1 MARPAR
7 PRASRRISREADPVA
22 PRQPR
27 LASGSRLAS
36 RPRLASPPRLLV
48 VGSPSLD
55 LLHFGGRSVRSAGGA
70 GLYTAL
76 AAQRAGAE
84 VTVVAPR
91 PDPMPPEL
99 EPADR
104 LLDWR
109 GPSIPPDALPHFEIE
124 YLPGGETVY
133 HQAVRGSEGD
143 IRYDDV
149 PDAGPGA
156 FAYVVPLLDPAL
168 QLGFARRL
176 SAAGVRVGCGT
187 YAPGVRQHGD
197 IVAKV
202 VETSDYFFCN
212 EEEAGLL
219 FGSIDDVAVAPGRV
233 VFVTRGARGAR
244 VVLGD
249 RSIDIAAPTVDELD
263 PTGAGDT
270 FCGTALARIAAGDH
284 PAIAA
289 RGAAACAAQTVTRIG
304 PAALLSDEPPPLT
317 PRDDRVRLDP
327 DRTRRVAEIIASA
340 PEATAFDFTGPPFPE
355 PGDPVALDFFFAGTL
370 QQFGFWH
377 ERDGRYD
384 APMIATLGGRS
395 LKGSDYLWAAFRRWA
410 SEAPDELAPADQAV
424 LADADFNYRLRDENG
439 VNPLPAGPLHPAYA
453 RAYGRDMLALGL
465 TPASLLAAADATERP
480 LARFLRRLDRV
491 GGYKEDPWRKKSA
504 LLAAILSQRPER
516 FLRFGEGEDVPP
528 IVDYHCQRSCLRLGV
543 VTVVEEA
550 LAASLAN
557 REVVERNEEE
567 AVRAACYEAVEE
579 IRRLSGRS
587 MGAVDWFF
595 FQNRT
600 RCPEMSE
607 PDCPACPADAACAHR
622 TDWFQPVFRTP
633 SY

>member
-1 MARPAR
+1 MAPPAR
-7 PRASRRISREADPVA
+7 PDASRRISRATDA
-22 PRQPR
+22 
-27 LASGSRLAS
+27 GSMSTR
-36 RPRLASPPRLLV
+36 PRLLV

-76 AAQRAGAE
+76 AAQRVGAR

-109 GPSIPPDALPHFEIE
+109 GPPVPPSALPHFEIE
-124 YLPGGETVY
+124 YFPDGRTVY

-143 IRYDDV
+143 IRYGDIPDV
-149 PDAGPGA
+149 GPGA
-156 FAYVVPLLDPAL
+156 FAYVVPLLDPEL

-187 YAPGVRQHGD
+187 YAPGIRAHRE
-197 IVAKV
+197 V
-202 VETSDYFFCN
+202 VTRVMEASDYFFCN

-219 FGSIDDVAVAPGRV
+219 FGSLDDVAVAPGRV
-233 VFVTRGARGAR
+233 VFVTRGPRGAR

-249 RSIDIAAPTVDELD
+249 HPIDVPASEVDEVD
-263 PTGAGDT
+263 PTGAGDS
-270 FCGTALARIAAGDH
+270 FCGTALARLATGDH

-289 RGAAACAAQTVTRIG
+289 RIAAACAAQTVTDIG
-304 PAALLSDEPPPLT
+304 PTPLLSDDPPPLAT
-317 PRDDRVRLDP
+317 RDDRVRLDQ
-327 DRTRRVAEIIASA
+327 DRIRRVAGVIAST
-340 PEATAFDFTGPPFPE
+340 PEAAAFDFTGPDFPE
-355 PGDPVALDFFFAGTL
+355 PGIPAALDFFFAATL

-377 ERDGRYD
+377 ERGGRYEM
-384 APMIATLGGRS
+384 PMAASLGGRA
-395 LKGSDYLWAAFRRWA
+395 LKGSDYLWAAYRRWA
-410 SEAPDELAPADQAV
+410 REAPDELTLAGQAT
-424 LADADFNYRLRDENG
+424 LDDADFDHRLRDDDG
-439 VNPLPAGPLHPAYA
+439 HNPLPAGPLHAACA

-465 TPASLLAAADATERP
+465 APASLVAEANAADRP
-480 LARFLRRLDRV
+480 LARFLRLLDHV
-491 GGYKEDPWRKKSA
+491 GSYKEDPWRKKSA

-516 FLRFGEGEDVPP
+516 FLRFREAEDVPP
-528 IVDYHCQRSCLRLGV
+528 IVDYHCQRSCLRLGLV
-543 VTVVEEA
+543 SVADET
-550 LAASLAN
+550 LAAKLAK
-557 REVVERNEEE
+557 REVVSAEEEE
-567 AVRAACYEAVEE
+567 AVRASCHEAVGQ

-600 RCPEMSE
+600 RCPEMTE
-607 PDCPACPADAACAHR
+607 PDCAACPADAACAHR
-622 TDWFQPVFRTP
+622 TQLFQPVYRTTA
-633 SY
+633 Y

>member
-1 MARPAR
+1 MSAR
-7 PRASRRISREADPVA
+7 
-22 PRQPR
+22 
-27 LASGSRLAS
+27 
-36 RPRLASPPRLLV
+36 PRLLV

-109 GPSIPPDALPHFEIE
+109 GPPVPPSALPHFEIE
-124 YLPGGETVY
+124 HFPDGRTVY
-133 HQAVRGSEGD
+133 RRALRGSEAD
-143 IRYDDV
+143 IRYGDI

-156 FAYVVPLLDPAL
+156 FAYVVPLLDPEL

-187 YAPGVRQHGD
+187 YAPGIRAHREV
-197 IVAKV
+197 VARV
-202 VETSDYFFCN
+202 AEASHYFFCN

-219 FGSIDDVAVAPGRV
+219 FGSLDEVSVAPGRV
-233 VFVTRGARGAR
+233 VFVTRGPRGAR
-244 VVLGD
+244 VVLGNH
-249 RSIDIAAPTVDELD
+249 SIDVPAPEVEEVD

-270 FCGTALARIAAGDH
+270 FCGTALARLAAGDH

-289 RGAAACAAQTVTRIG
+289 RVAAARAALTVTGIG
-304 PAALLSDEPPPLT
+304 PAPLLSEAPPPVA
-317 PRDDRVRLDP
+317 PPDVRVRLDA
-327 DRTRRVAEIIASA
+327 DRIRRVAGVIASA
-340 PEATAFDFTGPPFPE
+340 PEAAAFDFTGSDYPE
-355 PGDPVALDFFFAGTL
+355 PGDPMALDFFFAGTV
-370 QQFGFWH
+370 QQFGFWQA
-377 ERDGRYD
+377 RAGRYEE
-384 APMIATLGGRS
+384 PMVASLGGRD
-395 LKGSDYLWAAFRRWA
+395 LKGSDYLWAACLRWA
-410 SEAPDELAPADQAV
+410 REAPEELTPPGQAA
-424 LADADFNYRLRDENG
+424 LGDADFDHRLRDDEG
-439 VNPLPAGPLHPAYA
+439 HNPLPAGALHPACA
-453 RAYGRDMLALGL
+453 RAYGRDMLGLGL
-465 TPASLLAAADATERP
+465 TPASLLAEANAAERP
-480 LARFLRRLDRV
+480 LAGFLARLDAV

-543 VTVVEEA
+543 VSVPDET
-550 LAASLAN
+550 LAARLAR
-557 REVVERNEEE
+557 REVVNPEEEE
-567 AVRAACYEAVEE
+567 AVRAACYEAVAE

-600 RCPEMSE
+600 RCPEMTE
-607 PDCPACPADAACAHR
+607 PDCAACPADPVCAHR
-622 TDWFQPVFRTP
+622 TGLFQPVLRT
-633 SY
+633 SAY

>member
-76 AAQRAGAE
+76 AAQRAGAD
-84 VTVVAPR
+84 VTVVSPR
-91 PDPMPPEL
+91 PDPMPLEL

-197 IVAKV
+197 IVARV
-202 VETSDYFFCN
+202 VGASDYFFCN

-244 VVLGD
+244 VILGD
-249 RSIDIAAPTVDELD
+249 HAIDIAAPTVDELD

-289 RGAAACAAQTVTRIG
+289 RGAAACAARTVTRIG

-317 PRDDRVRLDP
+317 PRDDRLRLDP

-370 QQFGFWH
+370 QQFGFWS
-377 ERDGRYD
+377 ERGGRYD
-384 APMIATLGGRS
+384 APMIASLGGRA
-395 LKGSDYLWAAFRRWA
+395 LKGSDYLWTAFRRWA
-410 SEAPDELAPADQAV
+410 SEARDELTPGGQAA
-424 LADADFNYRLRDENG
+424 LADADFNHRLRDEDG
-439 VNPLPAGPLHPAYA
+439 VNPLPQGPLHPACA

-465 TPASLLAAADATERP
+465 TPTSLLAEADATERP
-480 LARFLRRLDRV
+480 LARFLRRLDQL

-504 LLAAILSQRPER
+504 LLTAILSQRPER
-516 FLRFGEGEDVPP
+516 FLRFGDGEDVPP
-528 IVDYHCQRSCLRLGV
+528 IIDYHCQRSCLRLGV

-550 LAASLAN
+550 LAAKLAN
-557 REVVERNEEE
+557 REVVSADEEE
-567 AVRAACYEAVEE
+567 AVRAACHEAVAE
-579 IRRLSGRS
+579 IRRLSGRP

-622 TDWFQPVFRTP
+622 TELFQPVFRTP

>member
-1 MARPAR
+1 MVRPAR

-22 PRQPR
+22 SRQPR
-27 LASGSRLAS
+27 LTSGPRLAS
-36 RPRLASPPRLLV
+36 RPRLLV

-109 GPSIPPDALPHFEIE
+109 GPRVPPDALPHFEIE

-133 HQAVRGSEGD
+133 HRAIRGSEGD
-143 IRYDDV
+143 IRFGDV
-149 PDAGPGA
+149 PDVGPGA
-156 FAYVVPLLDPAL
+156 CAYVVPLLDPEL

-176 SAAGVRVGCGT
+176 SEAGVRVGCGT
-187 YAPGVRQHGD
+187 YAPGIRQHREV
-197 IVAKV
+197 VARV
-202 VETSDYFFCN
+202 VEASHYFFCN

-219 FGSIDDVAVAPGRV
+219 FGSIDDVRVAPGRV

-289 RGAAACAAQTVTRIG
+289 RGAAACAARTVTAVG
-304 PAALLSDEPPPLT
+304 PAALLSDDPPPLA
-317 PRDDRVRLDP
+317 PRDDRVRLEP
-327 DRTRRVAEIIASA
+327 DRIRRVARVIASA

-355 PGDPVALDFFFAGTL
+355 PGDPAALDFFFAGTV

-377 ERDGRYD
+377 ARGGRYEV
-384 APMIATLGGRS
+384 PMIASMGGRA
-395 LKGSDYLWAAFRRWA
+395 LKGSDYLWAAFRRWTA
-410 SEAPDELAPADQAV
+410 EAPDELTPAGQAAF
-424 LADADFNYRLRDENG
+424 ADADFNYRLRDEDG
-439 VNPLPAGPLHPAYA
+439 VNPLPAGPLHPACA

-465 TPASLLAAADATERP
+465 TPASLLAEADATERP
-480 LARFLRRLDRV
+480 LARFLSLLDQV
-491 GGYKEDPWRKKSA
+491 GGYKEDAWRKKSA

-543 VTVVEEA
+543 VTVAEEA
-550 LAASLAN
+550 LAAKLAN
-557 REVVERNEEE
+557 REVVNREEE
-567 AVRAACYEAVEE
+567 DAVRAACYEAVEE
-579 IRRLSGRS
+579 IRRLSGRP

-622 TDWFQPVFRTP
+622 TELFQPVFRTTA
-633 SY
+633 Y

>member
-1 MARPAR
+1 MAPPAL
-7 PRASRRISREADPVA
+7 PDASRRISRAADGGGMST
-22 PRQPR
+22 R
-27 LASGSRLAS
+27 
-36 RPRLASPPRLLV
+36 PRLLV

-76 AAQRAGAE
+76 AAQRAGAR

-109 GPSIPPDALPHFEIE
+109 GPSVPPSALPHFEIE
-124 YLPGGETVY
+124 YFTDGRTVY
-133 HQAVRGSEGD
+133 RRAVRGSEGD
-143 IRYDDV
+143 IRYGDI

-156 FAYVVPLLDPAL
+156 FSYVVPLLDPEL

-176 SAAGVRVGCGT
+176 AAAGVRVGCGT
-187 YAPGVRQHGD
+187 YAPGIRAHREVVTR
-197 IVAKV
+197 V
-202 VETSDYFFCN
+202 VEASHYFFCN
-212 EEEAGLL
+212 EEEAELL
-219 FGSIDDVAVAPGRV
+219 FGSIDDVAVAPGRA

-249 RSIDIAAPTVDELD
+249 HAIDVPAPEVDERD

-270 FCGTALARIAAGDH
+270 FCGTALARLAAGDH
-284 PAIAA
+284 PGIAA
-289 RGAAACAAQTVTRIG
+289 RTAAARAAVTVTGIG
-304 PAALLSDEPPPLT
+304 PEPLLSDDPTAAPPHL
-317 PRDDRVRLDP
+317 DVRLDAG
-327 DRTRRVAEIIASA
+327 RIRRVAEIIASA
-340 PEATAFDFTGPPFPE
+340 TEAAPFDFTGPDFPD
-355 PGDPVALDFFFAGTL
+355 PGDPAALDFFFAGTL
-370 QQFGFWH
+370 QQFGFWY
-377 ERDGRYD
+377 ECGGRYER
-384 APMIATLGGRS
+384 PMIASLGGMAH
-395 LKGSDYLWAAFRRWA
+395 KGSDFLWAAFRRWA
-410 SEAPDELAPADQAV
+410 REAPGELTPAGQTALD
-424 LADADFNYRLRDENG
+424 DADFDRRLRDDDG
-439 VNPLPAGPLHPAYA
+439 RNPLPAGPLHPACA

-465 TPASLLAAADATERP
+465 TPASLVADANAAERP
-480 LARFLRRLDRV
+480 LARFLVQLDAI

-516 FLRFGEGEDVPP
+516 FLRFAEGEDVPP

-543 VTVVEEA
+543 VSATDEA
-550 LAASLAN
+550 LAAKLVK
-557 REVVERNEEE
+557 REVVNAEEEE
-567 AVRAACYEAVEE
+567 AVRAACHEAVGE

-600 RCPEMSE
+600 RCPEMTE
-607 PDCPACPADAACAHR
+607 PDCPACPADPACAHR
-622 TDWFQPVFRTP
+622 TGLFQPVFRTTA
-633 SY
+633 Y

>member
-7 PRASRRISREADPVA
+7 PRASRRISRGADPAAV
-22 PRQPR
+22 PRR
-27 LASGSRLAS
+27 LRMTSR
-36 RPRLASPPRLLV
+36 PRLLV

-109 GPSIPPDALPHFEIE
+109 GPRILPDALPHFEIE

-143 IRYDDV
+143 IRFDDV

-156 FAYVVPLLDPAL
+156 FAYVVPLLDPEL
-168 QLGFARRL
+168 QLWFARRL

-197 IVAKV
+197 IVARV
-202 VETSDYFFCN
+202 VEASDYFFCN

-219 FGSIDDVAVAPGRV
+219 WGSIDEVGVAPGRV

-289 RGAAACAAQTVTRIG
+289 RGAAACAAQTVTAVG
-304 PAALLSDEPPPLT
+304 PAALLSDEPPPLA
-317 PRDDRVRLDP
+317 PRAERVRLDP
-327 DRTRRVAEIIASA
+327 DRIRRVAEIIASA
-340 PEATAFDFTGPPFPE
+340 PEAMASDFTGPPFPE
-355 PGDPVALDFFFAGTL
+355 PGNPVALDFFFAGTL
-370 QQFGFWH
+370 QQFGFWS
-377 ERDGRYD
+377 ERGGRYE
-384 APMIATLGGRS
+384 APMIASLGGRA
-395 LKGSDYLWAAFRRWA
+395 LKGSDYLWTAFRRWA
-410 SEAPDELAPADQAV
+410 TEAPDELAPAGQAA
-424 LADADFNYRLRDENG
+424 LADTDFNYRLRDEDG
-439 VNPLPAGPLHPAYA
+439 VNPLPAGPLHPACA

-465 TPASLLAAADATERP
+465 TPASLLAEADATERP
-480 LARFLRRLDRV
+480 LVRFLRRLDQL

-516 FLRFGEGEDVPP
+516 FLRFGEGDDLPP
-528 IVDYHCQRSCLRLGV
+528 IVDYHCQRSCLRLGLV
-543 VTVVEEA
+543 SVTDQVLA
-550 LAASLAN
+550 RKLAA
-557 REVVERNEEE
+557 REVVSRAEEE
-567 AVRAACYEAVEE
+567 AVRAACHEAVAEVH
-579 IRRLSGRS
+579 RLSGRP

-607 PDCPACPADAACAHR
+607 PDCPACPADPGCAHR
-622 TDWFQPVFRTP
+622 TELFQPVFRTTA
-633 SY
+633 Y

>member
-1 MARPAR
+1 M
-7 PRASRRISREADPVA
+7 
-22 PRQPR
+22 
-27 LASGSRLAS
+27 
-36 RPRLASPPRLLV
+36 

-76 AAQRAGAE
+76 AAQRAGAD
-84 VTVVAPR
+84 VTVVSPR
-91 PDPMPPEL
+91 PDPMPLEL

-197 IVAKV
+197 IVARV
-202 VETSDYFFCN
+202 VGASDYFFCN

-244 VVLGD
+244 VILGD
-249 RSIDIAAPTVDELD
+249 HAIDIAAPTVDELD

-289 RGAAACAAQTVTRIG
+289 RGAAACAARTVTRIG

-317 PRDDRVRLDP
+317 PRDDRLRLDP

-370 QQFGFWH
+370 QQFGFWS
-377 ERDGRYD
+377 ERGGRYD
-384 APMIATLGGRS
+384 APMIASLGGRA
-395 LKGSDYLWAAFRRWA
+395 LKGSDYLWTAFRRWA
-410 SEAPDELAPADQAV
+410 SEARDELTPGGQAA
-424 LADADFNYRLRDENG
+424 LADADFNHRLRDEDG
-439 VNPLPAGPLHPAYA
+439 VNPLPQGPLHPACA

-465 TPASLLAAADATERP
+465 TPTSLLAEADATERP
-480 LARFLRRLDRV
+480 LARFLRRLDQL

-504 LLAAILSQRPER
+504 LLTAILSQRPER
-516 FLRFGEGEDVPP
+516 FLRFGDGEDVPP
-528 IVDYHCQRSCLRLGV
+528 IIDYHCQRSCLRLGV

-550 LAASLAN
+550 LAAKLAN
-557 REVVERNEEE
+557 REVVSADEEE
-567 AVRAACYEAVEE
+567 AVRAACHEAVAE
-579 IRRLSGRS
+579 IRRLSGRP

-622 TDWFQPVFRTP
+622 TELFQPVFRTP

>member
-1 MARPAR
+1 M
-7 PRASRRISREADPVA
+7 
-22 PRQPR
+22 
-27 LASGSRLAS
+27 
-36 RPRLASPPRLLV
+36 
-48 VGSPSLD
+48 
-55 LLHFGGRSVRSAGGA
+55 RSAGGA

-76 AAQRAGAE
+76 AAQRAGAD
-84 VTVVAPR
+84 VTVVSPR
-91 PDPMPPEL
+91 PDPMPLEL

-197 IVAKV
+197 IVARV
-202 VETSDYFFCN
+202 VGASDYFFCN

-244 VVLGD
+244 VILGD
-249 RSIDIAAPTVDELD
+249 HAIDIAAPTVDELD

-289 RGAAACAAQTVTRIG
+289 RGAAACAARTVTRIG

-317 PRDDRVRLDP
+317 PRDDRLRLDP

-370 QQFGFWH
+370 QQFGFWS
-377 ERDGRYD
+377 ERGGRYD
-384 APMIATLGGRS
+384 APMIASLGGRA
-395 LKGSDYLWAAFRRWA
+395 LKGSDYLWTAFRRWA
-410 SEAPDELAPADQAV
+410 SEARDELTPGGQAA
-424 LADADFNYRLRDENG
+424 LADADFNHRLRDEDG
-439 VNPLPAGPLHPAYA
+439 VNPLPQGPLHPACA

-465 TPASLLAAADATERP
+465 TPTSLLAEADATERP
-480 LARFLRRLDRV
+480 LARFLRRLDQL

-504 LLAAILSQRPER
+504 LLTAILSQRPER
-516 FLRFGEGEDVPP
+516 FLRFGDGEDVPP
-528 IVDYHCQRSCLRLGV
+528 IIDYHCQRSCLRLGV

-550 LAASLAN
+550 LAAKLAN
-557 REVVERNEEE
+557 REVVSADEEE
-567 AVRAACYEAVEE
+567 AVRAACHEAVAE
-579 IRRLSGRS
+579 IRRLSGRP

-622 TDWFQPVFRTP
+622 TELFQPVFRTP